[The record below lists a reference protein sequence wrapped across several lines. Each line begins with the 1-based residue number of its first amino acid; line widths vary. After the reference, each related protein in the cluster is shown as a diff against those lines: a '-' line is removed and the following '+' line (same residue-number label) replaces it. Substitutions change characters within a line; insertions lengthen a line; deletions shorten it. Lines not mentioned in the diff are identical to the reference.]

1 MNTTANVGKRA
12 AATAYDLALF
22 YAPFLAAQSSWS
34 PEPLKLV
41 FAVATLGALVWQARS
56 LGRDGTTFGK
66 RRWGL
71 RVVSRRTGENAG
83 VVVNAL
89 LRPAVAWGPAVAA
102 MAFDAFPLWLLVDGA
117 VLLWRKD
124 RRSLHD
130 LLAGTEVVE
139 TVP

>member
-1 MNTTANVGKRA
+1 MSAHASVGKRA

-22 YAPFLAAQSSWS
+22 YAPFLASQSSWS

-41 FAVATLGALVWQARS
+41 FAVATLGVLAWQARS

-71 RVVSRRTGENAG
+71 RVVSGRTGENAG
-83 VVVNAL
+83 FAVNAVV
-89 LRPAVAWGPAVAA
+89 RPAAAWLPAVAA
-102 MAFDAFPLWLLVDGA
+102 MAYDAFPLWLLLDGA

-130 LLAGTEVVE
+130 LVAGTEVRDRI
-139 TVP
+139 